1 MFNAAYQFNDRFA
14 SLLPAGP
21 DTRVIRAGRQPARN
35 AAGILSMLRIAI
47 AAVRSLLGMHRRFR
61 QVDYRSFRG
70 RLDTTLSGR
79 VRRWG
84 RYTYLY
90 DCRNRLVAVTRAARV
105 DASGRCVPVSYFVR
119 CMR

>member
-1 MFNAAYQFNDRFA
+1 MFNAAYQFNARYA
-14 SLLPAGP
+14 SLLPVGP
-21 DTRVIRAGRQPARN
+21 DTSFIRAPRQSPRA
-35 AAGILSMLRIAI
+35 AAGVMAMLTVGFSI
-47 AAVRSLLGMHRRFR
+47 VRNLLGMRPPLR
-61 QVDYRSFRG
+61 QVDYRSFRS
-70 RLDTTLSGR
+70 RIDHTISGR

-105 DASGRCVPVSYFVR
+105 DAGGRCLPVGYFVR

>member
-1 MFNAAYQFNDRFA
+1 MFNAAYQVNTRYA

-21 DTRVIRAGRQPARN
+21 DTRVIRAARN
-35 AAGILSMLRIAI
+35 EAVGVLALLSVWYAN
-47 AAVRSLLGMHRRFR
+47 VRSLLGMRPPLR
-61 QVDYRSFRG
+61 QVDYRSFRS
-70 RLDTTLSGR
+70 RIDNTISGR

-105 DASGRCVPVSYFVR
+105 DAGGRCLPVGYFVR